1 MVRFTTEQLHAAMS
15 LPTNIRN
22 MSIIAHVDHGKCF
35 RRGTIIPLINGGNE
49 VVEKLCVGQEI
60 LGDDF
65 KPRKILEVHRGKG
78 LMYEIQQKV
87 GDPYYVNGNHI
98 LCLRTADDYATIEIS
113 VNDFIELPIDFR
125 TYYKGYKVRPYI
137 KYDIVVKPL
146 EIEDYYG
153 FTVDGNSRFLL
164 SDFTVTHNSTISDSL
179 LNKAGII
186 SDEATGLKRGTD
198 TRKDEIERGIT

>member
-1 MVRFTTEQLHAAMS
+1 MPKFKSTQDILRIIGNKDQ
-15 LPTNIRN
+15 IRN
-22 MSIIAHVDHGKCF
+22 FGVIAHVDHGKCF

-98 LCLRTADDYATIEIS
+98 LCL
-113 VNDFIELPIDFR
+113 NF
-125 TYYKGYKVRPYI
+125 
-137 KYDIVVKPL
+137 
-146 EIEDYYG
+146 
-153 FTVDGNSRFLL
+153 
-164 SDFTVTHNSTISDSL
+164 HNP
-179 LNKAGII
+179 
-186 SDEATGLKRGTD
+186 
-198 TRKDEIERGIT
+198 